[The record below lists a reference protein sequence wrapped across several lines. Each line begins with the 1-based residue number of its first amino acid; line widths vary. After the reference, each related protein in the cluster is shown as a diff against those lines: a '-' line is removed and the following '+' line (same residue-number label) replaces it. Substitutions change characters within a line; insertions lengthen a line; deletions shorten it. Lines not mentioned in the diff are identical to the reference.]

1 MKKIFLGLLL
11 SFAFILASM
20 DFNTASKQEL
30 MSIKGIGEKK
40 AQAVIDYRKSNK
52 INNLDDLKKIRGFGD
67 KLVLKIKNS
76 KEYNSK

>member
-11 SFAFILASM
+11 SFAFLLANI

-30 MSIKGIGEKK
+30 MAIKGIGEKK

-52 INNLDDLKKIRGFGD
+52 INKIEDLKKIRGFGD
-67 KLVLKIKNS
+67 KLVFKIKNS